1 MTRFILHRLA
11 ALPVTALLAAAIVF
25 ALLRLAPG
33 DPASA
38 LIGEN
43 ATPRQIQQINQ
54 NLGLDQPLHIQLAR
68 WTAQVAQ
75 LNLGNSLA
83 SGHKVS
89 DLIAQRLPATLS
101 LAALAFVL
109 SVVFALPLL
118 LATGNNSAA
127 PSVIAAAVLAVP
139 VFIWGYALVWGLA
152 LALDWFPAQGWPTRP
167 SPAAALHHL
176 ALPAVS
182 LALVQAALI
191 LRLARPSFLAGLAFL
206 DTARARGESGLRI
219 LVHHRLR
226 AALPALLTAAGLSL
240 ATLLGGVVVTESVFH
255 LPGVGRL
262 VASAAL
268 NRDYPVVQGVVLLLA
283 AAVIVLNLVID
294 ILVAVAD
301 PRLRH
306 GARTSS

>member
-191 LRLARPSFLAGLAFL
+191 LRLARPSFLDGLAFL
-206 DTARARGESGLRI
+206 DAARARGESGLRI

>member
-109 SVVFALPLL
+109 SIVLALPLL

-191 LRLARPSFLAGLAFL
+191 LRLARPFFLAGLAFL
-206 DTARARGESGLRI
+206 DAARARGESGLRI

>member
-109 SVVFALPLL
+109 SVVLALPLL

-191 LRLARPSFLAGLAFL
+191 LRLARPSFLDGLAFL
-206 DTARARGESGLRI
+206 DAARARGESGLRI